1 MSTMK
6 RCENGHVYNSARY
19 KECPYCN
26 SERLEVVEE
35 REEMPMDYIEDD
47 ADNTVAYWA
56 NELKID
62 PVVGWL
68 VCLNG
73 YEKGK
78 DFKLKSEKNFIGRD
92 IDMDICL
99 EGDNTVS
106 RKNHAMIAYNP
117 KNREFMITQGEGSGL
132 VYVQNEAV
140 YGPRLLNDFDI
151 IEIGLSK
158 YVFVALCG
166 DNYDWKMDKMSKEYE
181 LNEENSNKGKR

>member
-1 MSTMK
+1 L
-6 RCENGHVYNSARY
+6 
-19 KECPYCN
+19 PI
-26 SERLEVVEE
+26 
-35 REEMPMDYIEDD
+35 DYIKDD

-92 IDMDICL
+92 IDMDVCL

-132 VYVQNEAV
+132 VYVQNQAV
-140 YGPRLLNDFDI
+140 YGPRPLKNFDI

-158 YVFVALCG
+158 YAFVALCG
-166 DNYDWKMDKMSKEYE
+166 DNYDWNMDKMTKEHE